1 MLRPLIHWIAPAAS
15 EETIALVHAGI
26 RKLAHLTEYAVLG
39 ALVVRALEGPQSR
52 PQIVLRALAICAAYA
67 ALDELHQRFVPSRT
81 GAELDAAIDLAGAAF
96 GVALRAVGARDARRR
111 PSRPESAVGS

>member
-15 EETIALVHAGI
+15 DETIALVHAGI

-39 ALVVRALEGPQSR
+39 ALVVRALEGPWSR

-81 GAELDAAIDLAGAAF
+81 GAVLDVAIDLAGAAF
-96 GVALRAVGARDARRR
+96 GMVLRGARARDGKRR
-111 PSRPESAVGS
+111 PSLSA